1 MQSWCDFLSKCLS
14 WYLYNPYGEKHR
26 CSWDTWKTSFF
37 RHNKRELL
45 LGLPRKHQD
54 AWSLHPMYP
63 TNLKGNGLCNLQIY
77 SASYGEKSG
86 GPTRAVSPCENYQLL
101 HKPIPWRPSFWGGS
115 FIKNSLGSQSLIE
128 KYETQL
134 ACALKIQT
142 STYLHY
148 FFIFPVIKHWLVIML
163 KGLITPAR
171 NSSSSDH
178 TSSLGKSLHWC
189 KRQHV
194 CSGEKW
200 EFHGCMGLMV
210 LMFLAELSWSDY
222 HRVRTCQA
230 VCNMLPFQ
238 N

>member
-1 MQSWCDFLSKCLS
+1 MYEKTLGSKINAVKRAYCDYTKRLDTLNYLKPPEKGLPALFFPMQSWCDFLFKCLS

-101 HKPIPWRPSFWGGS
+101 HKPIPWRPSFWGAHS
-115 FIKNSLGSQSLIE
+115 
-128 KYETQL
+128 
-134 ACALKIQT
+134 
-142 STYLHY
+142 
-148 FFIFPVIKHWLVIML
+148 
-163 KGLITPAR
+163 
-171 NSSSSDH
+171 
-178 TSSLGKSLHWC
+178 
-189 KRQHV
+189 
-194 CSGEKW
+194 
-200 EFHGCMGLMV
+200 
-210 LMFLAELSWSDY
+210 
-222 HRVRTCQA
+222 
-230 VCNMLPFQ
+230 
-238 N
+238 